1 MKNCEFYNPQVIDDH
16 NNELKPLN
24 DSTDLETDSTVIFK
38 NFECETPETAG
49 YSVIE
54 KNEMSLFYREEIT
67 TGDFLIGAIG
77 LFIIILLF
85 IDLIERRLLPRF
97 VRFWK

>member
-1 MKNCEFYNPQVIDDH
+1 MKNCEFKNPQVIDLD

-24 DSTDLETDSTVIFK
+24 EATDLKGDSTVIFK

-77 LFIIILLF
+77 LFVIILIF

>member
-1 MKNCEFYNPQVIDDH
+1 MKNCEFKNPQIIDTQS
-16 NNELKPLN
+16 NELIPLS
-24 DSTDLETDSTVIFK
+24 DGTDLKRDSTVLFSS
-38 NFECETPETAG
+38 FECETPETAG
-49 YSVIE
+49 HSVIE

>member
-1 MKNCEFYNPQVIDDH
+1 MKNCEFYNPQIIDTD
-16 NNELKPLN
+16 NNELIPLN
-24 DSTDLETDSTVIFK
+24 DGNDLKTESTVVYK
-38 NFECETPETAG
+38 NFECEIPETAG
-49 YSVIE
+49 HSLIE

-85 IDLIERRLLPRF
+85 IDLIERRLIPRF